1 MTKER
6 DAADRSVLKQ
16 EVAIMKGLGIGDCF
30 HMALV
35 LGCQSNRNFFFFFIS
50 LSKCVSKSTFDLETA
65 A

>member
-1 MTKER
+1 MTEER
-6 DAADRSVLKQ
+6 DVDRSVLKQ

-35 LGCQSNRNFFFFFIS
+35 LECQNSRDFFFLIS
-50 LSKCVSKSTFDLETA
+50 LSKYVSKSTFDLETA